1 MKPTHTDKTNYLLDG
16 VADTEEQPSPPLAD
30 NKANSPEV
38 NRRGYKSAAMLGL
51 ALSLGASGVF
61 MPHQG
66 DEAIAAE
73 PSIVSPTVNPANLEQ
88 SSSSP
93 ANIQV
98 NNLNTSASP
107 LSSTSVNTSDSPL
120 VGIQASTQISNQSLA
135 QTSNIP
141 ESEPKAAAQPQ
152 PPVVITP
159 ISSVTYHQVQ
169 SGETLWQLAQK
180 YQVSS
185 EAIAQANSLNTKTT
199 IAVGQT
205 LKIPTSITHE
215 FQLGETGDS
224 NSPAYGVLKT
234 QIQRVAS
241 LSSPGAN
248 VNTATFNDNSQLQNR
263 QNAAL
268 QNLRGERDRLK
279 ETLGGWQSESNPTT
293 SSASP
298 TASPIASPTV
308 IPTIIPTVNAT
319 IDASSPSNI
328 STPSSSTTARVNRNA
343 GWLTDSQ
350 ATERVDL
357 RLDADST
364 SGSNTNL
371 SINSATNQT
380 LNVNSSPRTGVG
392 NNNNFVSGDGSTSQV
407 PDQQANS
414 TSQPTRPIVVASTA
428 TAEQLSARST
438 QGKSAMISGVNSL
451 ATTAMRTV
459 PASGAEVLDNIT
471 ANSIGNGTVDRPQP
485 DRINAVPPA
494 PVVVNTSVNTS
505 VSTGTSSRWLNSPT
519 NEGSVTSGNKQ
530 STGWLGNGA
539 DGQESPRVIAF
550 QPSPDSQSILPSPSP
565 ALGNEQRRSEIHR
578 VQPGETLD
586 AIARRYGTTRQ
597 ELIATNRLNN
607 PNRILVGQ
615 RITIP
620 STVNNSIP
628 DSISPVRGNQE
639 NSVLGANPALP
650 LPAATV
656 ASLPQATPSNLFGR
670 VIEDPTPSTNQ
681 INQDELV
688 IQRLRDDIRRMRE
701 NYQQQRTTQPVLSN
715 INQSPSPVLERT
727 TAVNPTLVTS
737 QRTERVNPEFQPG
750 VGGQFPQA
758 SPSPTSQVNASPQ
771 ILAAAP
777 TQGANYNPMLQ
788 IPIGQMVSPE
798 LPPLAP
804 ADSYLPN
811 SPARF
816 NGYIWPAE
824 GVLTSGY
831 GSRWGRMHRG
841 IDIAAPVGTP
851 IMAAAPGVIITAGW
865 NDGGYG
871 NLVEIQH
878 PDGSVTL
885 YAHNDRVLVREG
897 QEVAQGE
904 QVSEMG
910 TTGFST
916 GPHLHFEIHPTGQ
929 GAVNPIAMLPKE

>member
-1 MKPTHTDKTNYLLDG
+1 MKPTHTDKTNYLLGG
-16 VADTEEQPSPPLAD
+16 VADTEEPLNPPLQ
-30 NKANSPEV
+30 NKANSPEI
-38 NRRGYKSAAMLGL
+38 NRRNYKSAAMLGL

-66 DEAIAAE
+66 DEAIAVE
-73 PSIVSPTVNPANLEQ
+73 PLIVSPTVNPTNPEQ

-107 LSSTSVNTSDSPL
+107 LSNRSANTSNVPL
-120 VGIQASTQISNQSLA
+120 VGIQASTQISHQSLN
-135 QTSNIP
+135 QFSNIP
-141 ESEPKAAAQPQ
+141 ELEPRAAAQPQ

-159 ISSVTYHQVQ
+159 VSSVIYHQVQ

-185 EAIAQANSLNTKTT
+185 EAIAQANNLNVKAT

-205 LKIPTSITHE
+205 LKIPTSVTHE
-215 FQLGETGDS
+215 FQLGETGDN
-224 NSPAYGVLKT
+224 NSPTYGVLKA

-241 LSSPGAN
+241 VSSPRAN
-248 VNTATFNDNSQLQNR
+248 ANTSTFNDNSQLQNR

-279 ETLGGWQSESNPTT
+279 ETLGGWQSESNSTV
-293 SSASP
+293 SSV
-298 TASPIASPTV
+298 SPTV
-308 IPTIIPTVNAT
+308 SSTVSPTVSPTVNAT

-328 STPSSSTTARVNRNA
+328 STTSSSTTARVNRNT

-357 RLDADST
+357 RLEANST
-364 SGSNTNL
+364 PGSTTNL
-371 SINSATNQT
+371 SINSATNSATNQT
-380 LNVNSSPRTGVG
+380 FNVNSSPRNGVDSD
-392 NNNNFVSGDGSTSQV
+392 NNFASGDRPTPQI
-407 PDQQANS
+407 PDQQVSA

-428 TAEQLSARST
+428 TAEQLSARSS
-438 QGKSAMISGVNSL
+438 QGKSAMMSGINSL
-451 ATTAMRTV
+451 TTTAMRTV
-459 PASGAEVLDNIT
+459 PASGAETLNNIN
-471 ANSIGNGTVDRPQP
+471 ANSIGNDTVDRPQS
-485 DRINAVPPA
+485 DRISTAPPA
-494 PVVVNTSVNTS
+494 PVVVNTGVNTG
-505 VSTGTSSRWLNSPT
+505 VNTDTNGRWLNSPA
-519 NEGSVTSGNKQ
+519 NEGGVTSGNKQ
-530 STGWLGNGA
+530 SAGWLGNGA
-539 DGQESPRVIAF
+539 EGQESSRVIAF
-550 QPSPDSQSILPSPSP
+550 HPSPDSQSILPSPSP
-565 ALGNEQRRSEIHR
+565 ALGNEQRRVEVHR
-578 VQPGETLD
+578 VQSGETLD

-597 ELIATNRLNN
+597 ALITANRLTN
-607 PNRILVGQ
+607 PNRILVDQ

-620 STVNNSIP
+620 NTASNSIP
-628 DSISPVRGNQE
+628 DNISPVRGNQD
-639 NSVLGANPALP
+639 NSALGANPALP

-656 ASLPQATPSNLFGR
+656 ASLPQSTPSNFFGR
-670 VIEDPTPSTNQ
+670 VIEDPIPSTNQ
-681 INQDELV
+681 LNQDELV

-701 NYQQQRTTQPVLSN
+701 EYQQQRTSRPVLSN
-715 INQSPSPVLERT
+715 LNQSPSPVLERT
-727 TAVNPTLVTS
+727 TAVNPTIATP
-737 QRTERVNPEFQPG
+737 QRTERVNPEFQPS

-758 SPSPTSQVNASPQ
+758 SSSPTSQVPDSPQ

-788 IPIGQMVSPE
+788 IPIGQLVSPE

-804 ADSYLPN
+804 ADSYLPD

-824 GVLTSGY
+824 GILTSGY
-831 GSRWGRMHRG
+831 GARWGRMHRG

-851 IMAAAPGVIITAGW
+851 IVAAAPGVVITAGW

-910 TTGFST
+910 STGFST
-916 GPHLHFEIHPTGQ
+916 GPHLHFEIHPTGR
-929 GAVNPIAMLPKE
+929 GAVNPIAMLPRE